1 MYMITYNINA
11 IHNGSYQMEAST
23 EQFARVIMI
32 GCRKGGVT
40 KTTTTV
46 NLGYELSQLGKSV
59 LILDFDG
66 QGDST
71 KFFGL
76 DESEFYIG
84 DALLDR
90 KFDITKAIYPA
101 IVKGKGQERLHI
113 IPGRRGDIM
122 TKLDMDM
129 ISLTRREERLKI
141 HLEKI
146 KDKYD
151 FILIDTNPGTS
162 VLGLNAV
169 MAATEY
175 LFPTEFKEHSLDGV
189 ETLIE
194 HITDVKFV
202 DEDEIKF
209 IVVPSKIS
217 KTAKKALAYGQEYLN
232 SRWPENTSKTII
244 WDRSLFTEAEYEH
257 EPVSVIN
264 KGHVAARYYKEL
276 AKEVMS
282 HA

>member
-1 MYMITYNINA
+1 MTPRI
-11 IHNGSYQMEAST
+11 
-23 EQFARVIMI
+23 IMI

-46 NLGYELSQLGKSV
+46 NLSYEISLTGKKV
-59 LILDFDG
+59 LVLDFDG
-66 QGDST
+66 QGDTT
-71 KFFGL
+71 KFYGR

-101 IVKGKGQERLHI
+101 IINDVEQENLHI

-129 ISLTRREERLKI
+129 ISLTRREERLKL

-146 KDKYD
+146 KHNYD
-151 FILIDTNPGTS
+151 YIIIDTNPGTS

-169 MAATEY
+169 MAATEF

-189 ETLIE
+189 ETLLE
-194 HITDVKFV
+194 HIQDVKFC

-209 IVVPSKIS
+209 VVVPSKIS
-217 KTAKKALAYGQEYLN
+217 KTARKALDYGRSYLAG
-232 SRWPENTSKTII
+232 RWPNNTANITI
-244 WDRSLFTEAEYEH
+244 WERSLFTEAEMVH
-257 EPVSVIN
+257 EPVSVVN

-276 AKEVMS
+276 AKEVI
-282 HA
+282 AND

>member
-1 MYMITYNINA
+1 
-11 IHNGSYQMEAST
+11 
-23 EQFARVIMI
+23 MI

-46 NLGYELSQLGKSV
+46 NLGYELSQLGQRV

-71 KFFGL
+71 KFLGC
-76 DESEFYIG
+76 DDSENYIG

-90 KFDITKAIYPA
+90 KFDIRNAIYPA
-101 IVKGKGQERLHI
+101 VIAGQPQSNLHI

-129 ISLTRREERLKI
+129 ISLPRREDRLKL
-141 HLEKI
+141 HLDKI
-146 KDKYD
+146 KDNYD

-189 ETLIE
+189 EALLE
-194 HITDVKFV
+194 HIQDVKFIEE
-202 DEDEIKF
+202 EDIKF
-209 IVVPSKIS
+209 MVVPSKIS
-217 KTAKKALAYGQEYLN
+217 KIAKKSLDYGHSYL
-232 SRWPENTSKTII
+232 SARWPNNTASTII
-244 WDRSLFTEAEYEH
+244 WDRSLFSEAEMEH
-257 EPVSVIN
+257 EPASVIN
-264 KGHVAARYYKEL
+264 KGHVAARYYKAL
-276 AKEVMS
+276 AKEVLS
-282 HA
+282 K

>member
-1 MYMITYNINA
+1 MKTSINPLTR
-11 IHNGSYQMEAST
+11 I
-23 EQFARVIMI
+23 IMI

-46 NLGYELSQLGKSV
+46 NLGYELSQLNKKV
-59 LILDFDG
+59 LVLDFDG

-71 KFFGL
+71 KFFGRE
-76 DESEFYIG
+76 DADFYIG

-90 KFDITKAIYPA
+90 KFDISKAIYPA
-101 IVKGKGQERLHI
+101 IINDIEQNNLHI

-129 ISLTRREERLKI
+129 ISLTRREERLKL
-141 HLEKI
+141 HLDKI
-146 KDKYD
+146 KDGYD

-175 LFPTEFKEHSLDGV
+175 LFPTEYKEHSLDGV
-189 ETLIE
+189 EALLE
-194 HITDVKFV
+194 HIQDVKFV

-209 IVVPSKIS
+209 LVVPSKIS
-217 KTAKKALAYGQEYLN
+217 KTAKKALDYGTSYLN
-232 SRWPENTSKTII
+232 ERWPSNTAKTTI
-244 WDRSLFTEAEYEH
+244 WDRSLFTEAEMEH
-257 EPVSVIN
+257 EPASVIN

-276 AKEVMS
+276 AKEVINND
-282 HA
+282 

>member
-1 MYMITYNINA
+1 MTTLDDRTTRI
-11 IHNGSYQMEAST
+11 
-23 EQFARVIMI
+23 IMI

-46 NLGYELSQLGKSV
+46 NLGYELSQQGKSV

-71 KFFGL
+71 KFYGRE
-76 DESEFYIG
+76 DSEHYIG

-90 KFDITKAIYPA
+90 KFDIKEAIYPA
-101 IVKGKGQERLHI
+101 IINGEPQERLHI

-129 ISLTRREERLKI
+129 ISLTRREERLKL
-141 HLEKI
+141 HLEKL
-146 KDKYD
+146 KGCYD

-175 LFPTEFKEHSLDGV
+175 LFPTEYKEHSLDGV
-189 ETLIE
+189 ETLLE
-194 HITDVKFV
+194 HIQDVKFV
-202 DEDEIKF
+202 EETEIKF
-209 IVVPSKIS
+209 LVVPSKVS
-217 KTAKKALAYGQEYLN
+217 KTAKKALDYGTGYLRE
-232 SRWPENTSKTII
+232 RWPENTAKTTI
-244 WDRSLFTEAEYEH
+244 WERSLFTEAEMEH
-257 EPVSVIN
+257 EPASIVN
-264 KGHVAARYYKEL
+264 RGHVAALYYKEL
-276 AKEVMS
+276 AKEVINNG
-282 HA
+282 